1 MRYPMIRQKF
11 ANANIVFVAVVDD
24 KTVTVIPF
32 LH

>member
-1 MRYPMIRQKF
+1 MIRQKF
-11 ANANIVFVAVVDD
+11 ANANIVFVDVVDD